1 MEKPAVNPIDVI
13 AENYCRN
20 RRRYCHFAQG
30 FVHNADAAEEIV
42 SETLTRLLERH
53 DVIKDLNLESYFYT
67 ALKFSCLD
75 WLKSQKRQSEIR
87 NEIYDK
93 AYRLRQYDIT
103 SLDAFDPN
111 QIFSNEIREI
121 IIRQL
126 KQLPERTCNI
136 FLDSRINCLNHEEIA
151 KKYAIPKFKVK
162 RDIMVALEVLRSA
175 LKDYLPCSIVFI
187 LVLLSSF
194 SILT

>member
-20 RRRYCHFAQG
+20 RRRYCHFAMG

-42 SETLTRLLERH
+42 SETFTRLLEKY
-53 DVIKDLNLESYFYT
+53 DVINDLNLESYFYT
-67 ALKFSCLD
+67 ALKFSCLN
-75 WLKSQKRQSEIR
+75 WSNLQKRQSEIR

-111 QIFSNEIREI
+111 QIFSNEIRDI
-121 IIRQL
+121 TLRQL
-126 KQLPERTCNI
+126 KLLPSRTRNI
-136 FLDSRINCLNHEEIA
+136 FLDS
-151 KKYAIPKFKVK
+151 
-162 RDIMVALEVLRSA
+162 S
-175 LKDYLPCSIVFI
+175 
-187 LVLLSSF
+187 
-194 SILT
+194 

>member
-20 RRRYCHFAQG
+20 RRRYCHFAMG

-42 SETLTRLLERH
+42 SETFTRLLEKH
-53 DVIKDLNLESYFYT
+53 EEVECFDSYFYS
-67 ALKFSCLD
+67 ALKNNCLE
-75 WLKSQKRQSEIR
+75 WLRKQVRHYEIR

-111 QIFSNEIREI
+111 QIFSNEIRDI
-121 IIRQL
+121 TIRQL
-126 KQLPERTCNI
+126 KLLPSRTRNI
-136 FLDSRINCLNHEEIA
+136 FLDSRFNSLNHEEIA
-151 KKYAIPKFKVK
+151 EKYDITKFQVNREIESVLK
-162 RDIMVALEVLRSA
+162 RLRVALKE
-175 LKDYLPCSIVFI
+175 YLPAIITIAFI
-187 LVLLSSF
+187 LLASF
-194 SILT
+194 

>member
-20 RRRYCHFAQG
+20 RRRYCHFAMG

-42 SETLTRLLERH
+42 SETFTRLLEKH
-53 DVIKDLNLESYFYT
+53 KEVECFDSYFYS
-67 ALKFSCLD
+67 ALKNNCLE
-75 WLKSQKRQSEIR
+75 WLRKQVRHYEIR

-111 QIFSNEIREI
+111 QIFSNEIRDI
-121 IIRQL
+121 TIRQL
-126 KQLPERTCNI
+126 KLLPSRTRNI
-136 FLDSRINCLNHEEIA
+136 FLDSRFNSLNHEEIA
-151 KKYAIPKFKVK
+151 EKYDITKFQVNREIESVLK
-162 RDIMVALEVLRSA
+162 RLRVALKE
-175 LKDYLPCSIVFI
+175 YLPAIITIAFI
-187 LVLLSSF
+187 LLASF
-194 SILT
+194 

>member
-20 RRRYCHFAQG
+20 RRRYCHFAMG

-42 SETLTRLLERH
+42 SETFTRLLEKH
-53 DVIKDLNLESYFYT
+53 KEVECFDSYFYS
-67 ALKFSCLD
+67 ALKNNCLE
-75 WLKSQKRQSEIR
+75 WLRKQVRHYEIR

-111 QIFSNEIREI
+111 QIFSNEIRDI
-121 IIRQL
+121 TLRQMKL
-126 KQLPERTCNI
+126 LPSRTRNI
-136 FLDSRINCLNHEEIA
+136 FLDSRFNSLNHEEIA
-151 KKYAIPKFKVK
+151 EKYDITKFQVNREIESVLK
-162 RDIMVALEVLRSA
+162 RLRVALKE
-175 LKDYLPCSIVFI
+175 YLPAIITIAFI
-187 LVLLSSF
+187 LLASF
-194 SILT
+194 